1 MVKKMDGGMHTQD
14 FGASYTNYF
23 DLLRADTPEL
33 LDEAYR
39 LRYQVYCVEH
49 AFENPAEHSDARER
63 DVDDDRSVHAL
74 LVHRRTGTYAGTV
87 RVILPSYHDP
97 HRLLPIQQILASQPR
112 GFAECFPRPTTA
124 EISRFL
130 VSKEFRRRRGEELH
144 ADVGSLGE
152 AVAIPG
158 ERRVAPYITFGLMR
172 GVLEI
177 CAEYG
182 VTHICA
188 VMEPA
193 LIRILRR
200 FGLDFEGIGD
210 LVNHHGL
217 RQPCVARLKDLV
229 ERNRADE
236 TLLWQYAATALQSP
250 DCAAIAV

>member
-1 MVKKMDGGMHTQD
+1 MDSSMPTQD

-49 AFENPAEHSDARER
+49 AFENPAEHSNGRET

-87 RVILPSYHDP
+87 RVILPSHHEP
-97 HRLLPIQQILASQPR
+97 HRVLPIQRILPSQER
-112 GFAECFPRPTTA
+112 GAAEYFPRATTA

-130 VSKEFRRRRGEELH
+130 VSKEFHRRRGEELH
-144 ADVGSLGE
+144 ADVGPLGD

-158 ERRVAPYITFGLMR
+158 ERRVAPYITFGLLR

-177 CAEYG
+177 CVEYG
-182 VTHICA
+182 ITHFCA

-200 FGLDFEGIGD
+200 FGLDFEEIGD

-217 RQPCVARLKDLV
+217 RQPCVARLEDLV
-229 ERNRADE
+229 RRNRADQ
-236 TLLWQYAATALQSP
+236 TLIWQYAARALESK
-250 DCAAIAV
+250 DRTAAIAA

>member
-1 MVKKMDGGMHTQD
+1 MDNGLHTQD
-14 FGASYTNYF
+14 FGTSYTKYF
-23 DLLRADTPEL
+23 NLIRADTPEL

-49 AFENPAEHSDARER
+49 AFENPAKHSDGRET

-74 LVHRRTGTYAGTV
+74 LMHRRSGTYAGTV
-87 RVILPSYHDP
+87 RVILPSDHAP
-97 HRLLPIQQILASQPR
+97 RRQLPIQRILASQQG
-112 GFAECFPRPTTA
+112 GFAECLPRPTTA

-130 VSKEFRRRRGEELH
+130 VPKEFRRRRGEELH
-144 ADVGSLGE
+144 ADVGSLGD
-152 AVAIPG
+152 AVAISR
-158 ERRVAPYITFGLMR
+158 ERRVAAYITFGLMR

-193 LIRILRR
+193 LIRLLRR
-200 FGLDFEGIGD
+200 FGLDFTEIGD
-210 LVNHHGL
+210 LVDHHGL
-217 RQPCVARLKDLV
+217 RQPCVARLDDLV

-236 TLLWQYAATALQSP
+236 TLLWQYTARALQSQ
-250 DCAAIAV
+250 DCAAIAA

>member
-1 MVKKMDGGMHTQD
+1 MHTQD

-49 AFENPAEHSDARER
+49 AFENPAEHSNGRET
-63 DVDDDRSVHAL
+63 DVDDDRSVHTL
-74 LVHRRTGTYAGTV
+74 LVHRRTGMYAGTV
-87 RVILPSYHDP
+87 RVILPSYHEP

-182 VTHICA
+182 MTHICA

-250 DCAAIAV
+250 DCAAIAA

>member
-1 MVKKMDGGMHTQD
+1 MHIQD

-23 DLLRADTPEL
+23 DLVRADTPDL

-49 AFENPAEHSDARER
+49 AFENPAEHSDGREM

-87 RVILPSYHDP
+87 RVILPS
-97 HRLLPIQQILASQPR
+97 HREPGRILPIQRILASHQR
-112 GFAECFPRPTTA
+112 GFAECLPRPTTA

-130 VSKEFRRRRGEELH
+130 VSKEFRRRRGEERH
-144 ADVGSLGE
+144 ADVRSPGDALAMS
-152 AVAIPG
+152 G
-158 ERRVAPYITFGLMR
+158 ERRVDAYITFGLMR

-177 CAEYG
+177 CAEYS

-193 LIRILRR
+193 LIRLLRR
-200 FGLDFEGIGD
+200 IGLYFTEIGD

-217 RQPCVARLKDLV
+217 RQPCVARLENLV

-236 TLLWQYAATALQSP
+236 TLLWQYTASVLQSQ
-250 DCAAIAV
+250 DCVAAIAA